1 MPALA
6 DSPAPPRRRAVVSL
20 KPAQLIALSFA
31 AVILTGT
38 LMLWSPAAATGEPL
52 TLIDAFFTTVSAT
65 CVTGLVTFDVG
76 VRLSLFGQLVLLACI
91 QVGGLGLMT
100 LTTLFAAIV
109 GRRLPITDRIAI
121 LESFHHRA
129 TNKVASL
136 IKHIVLAT
144 LLAEMVGAL
153 LLFLHWTSAGHIPQW
168 NTRLYHAVFH
178 SVSAFCNA
186 GFTLYG
192 GNMTGFARDFF
203 TQAVIAGLII
213 TGGIGFLATLD
224 VRDYLMHSYLPG
236 VIPWG
241 LKARLQARAH
251 PRLTVHT
258 KIVLTVSG
266 LLLAVGT
273 VSYFLLER
281 GGLLARMSFAEALW
295 NAWFCAVTARTA
307 GFNTIDYAELSGPA
321 LMCTMAL
328 MFIGASP
335 GSTGGGI
342 KTSTFGILVAN
353 ALFRLRGK
361 PRLHCFGRTIPEETI
376 GRAHAIVV
384 SAIAVVVLAASVV
397 IAAEAQRHGSAHS
410 RDLFLPVLFETISA
424 FATVG
429 LSMNFTP
436 TLGTLGKLVIALVM
450 FVGRIGPLT
459 MAVAIASRKQQE
471 NYQYAEENLMV
482 G

>member
-1 MPALA
+1 MPALT
-6 DSPAPPRRRAVVSL
+6 DSPAPPRRRSGISL

-31 AVILTGT
+31 SVILAGT
-38 LMLWSPAAATGEPL
+38 LLLWSPAAAAGERL

-76 VRLSLFGQLVLLACI
+76 SRLSLFGQLVVLACI
-91 QVGGLGLMT
+91 QIGGLGLMT
-100 LTTLFAAIV
+100 LTTLFAAMV

-136 IKHIVLAT
+136 IFHIVLAT
-144 LLAEMVGAL
+144 LLAEAVGAL

-168 NTRLYHAVFH
+168 STRLYHAIFH
-178 SVSAFCNA
+178 SISAFCNA
-186 GFTLYG
+186 GFSLYSD
-192 GNMTGFARDFF
+192 NMIGFARDFF
-203 TQAVIAGLII
+203 TQAVITGLIV

-224 VRDYLMHSYLPG
+224 VRNYLMQAYLPG
-236 VIPWG
+236 MKRSG
-241 LKARLQARAH
+241 LLAH
-251 PRLTVHT
+251 MEPRVRPRLTVHT
-258 KIVLTVSG
+258 KVVLTVSV

-281 GGLLARMSFAEALW
+281 DGLLAHMSFAEALW

-321 LMCTMAL
+321 LMCTMAM

-342 KTSTFGILVAN
+342 KTTTFGILVAN
-353 ALFRLRGK
+353 AIFRLRGK
-361 PRLHCFGRTIPEETI
+361 PRLHSFGRTIPEETI
-376 GRAHAIVV
+376 ERAHAIVV

-397 IAAEAQRHGSAHS
+397 IAAEAKRHGSAHS

-424 FATVG
+424 FGTVG

-436 TLGTLGKLVIALVM
+436 TLSTLGKLMIALVM
-450 FVGRIGPLT
+450 FIGRLGPLT
-459 MAVAIASRKQQE
+459 VAVAIASRRQQE